1 MISKNKKSLAIVIIL
16 SIFAC
21 LLLTSSL
28 VILLGLTDLT
38 IANLFAAGL
47 TSGYLLLLF
56 KRRQN
61 SLRHSSQRI
70 KIPFILFCTLVI
82 PVIITLFL
90 SVIYSYGIYLIILSL
105 LIPLTFV
112 NVIFFLPIAIYDR
125 FLNKDLINNRILT
138 SIPLI
143 SIIVPAY
150 NEEENIKRTLDSIID
165 SDYTAKEI
173 IVVDDGSTDLT
184 YAIASRFM
192 QTYSKKCKI
201 IVMRKKNGGKVS
213 AINYGL
219 RFAVGEIVIVIDA
232 DSIIQRNT
240 LWETAK
246 EFQRP
251 NVIAVAGKVKVL
263 NPINFLTKCTALELV
278 LGANL
283 QRPAFSLLG
292 IVMVVPGA
300 LGGFAKKV
308 IMQCGLYDRDTI
320 AEDFDITVK
329 LAKGG
334 GKIVGMSATSY
345 TQAPTTLKAFYKQR
359 SRWYRGIFQTLL
371 KHNDA
376 MANGRYGMLNRV
388 GYPITVLMFVFPPFL
403 DFILI
408 AFLVLAVV
416 GGLSLTFIFAFVLY
430 FAFQFLLCAIA
441 IIMDEN
447 KPWNLILYA
456 PFGLIGYKQIINFI
470 IIKSIFDII
479 KQRRRYEW

>member
-1 MISKNKKSLAIVIIL
+1 MISKKKPFALVIIL

-21 LLLTSSL
+21 LLLASSL
-28 VILLGLTDLT
+28 VILLGFTELT
-38 IANLFAAGL
+38 IANLIAAGL
-47 TSGYLLLLF
+47 TSSYLMLLF
-56 KRRQN
+56 KRRHD
-61 SLRHSSQRI
+61 SVRHKSQRI
-70 KIPFILFCTLVI
+70 QIPFILFGILVI
-82 PVIITLFL
+82 PLITTIFL
-90 SVIYSYGIYLIILSL
+90 SIIYTYEIYLIILSL
-105 LIPLTFV
+105 LIPLTFI
-112 NVIFFLPIAIYDR
+112 NVMFFLPIAIFDR
-125 FLNKDLINNRILT
+125 FLNKDLVNNRILT

-165 SDYTAKEI
+165 SDYPAKEI

-184 YAIASRFM
+184 YAIALQFM
-192 QTYSKKCKI
+192 QSYSKKCKI
-201 IVMRKKNGGKVS
+201 TVMRKKNGGKVS

-240 LWETAK
+240 LRETAK
-246 EFQRP
+246 AFQLP

-263 NPINFLTKCTALELV
+263 NPTNFLTKCTALELV

-283 QRPAFSLLG
+283 LRPAFSLLG

-300 LGGFAKKV
+300 LGGFAKKR
-308 IMQCGLYDRDTI
+308 IMQYGLYDRDTI

-334 GKIVGMSATSY
+334 GKIVGMSAISY

-376 MANGRYGMLNRV
+376 MTNGRYGVLNKV
-388 GYPITVLMFVFPPFL
+388 GYPITVLMFIFPPFL

-408 AFLVLAVV
+408 AFLVFAIVE
-416 GGLSLTFIFAFVLY
+416 GLSVTFIFAFVLF
-430 FAFQFLLCAIA
+430 FAFQFLLCGIA

-447 KPWNLILYA
+447 KPWKLILYA
-456 PFGLIGYKQIINFI
+456 PFSLVGYKQIINFI